1 MIQILRLLPVM
12 VFGLFFISCEKDDPI
27 IPNEEEL
34 ITTLVY
40 TLVSDSAPTVT
51 FEFKDLDGDGGNAPM
66 ITSGILQA
74 NTEYTGSLTLSNE
87 SVDPADDIT
96 SEVSEE
102 DDEHQFFYAVDD
114 GLDINIDYDDQDGD
128 GNPLG
133 LKTKVNTG
141 QAGTGN
147 LTITLRHEPA
157 KSADGVSDGL
167 IANAGG
173 ETDIEV
179 SFILTIQ

>member
-1 MIQILRLLPVM
+1 MIIGLLFV
-12 VFGLFFISCEKDDPI
+12 SCEKDDPI

-34 ITTLVY
+34 ITTVVY

-74 NTEYTGSLTLSNE
+74 NTEYTGSLTLSNDSE
-87 SVDPADDIT
+87 DPSEDIT
-96 SEVSEE
+96 SEITEE
-102 DDEHQFFYAVDD
+102 DDEHQFFFAVDG
-114 GLDINIDYDDQDGD
+114 GLDLSIDYDDQDGD
-128 GNPLG
+128 GNPIG
-133 LKTKVNTG
+133 LKTKATTG

-147 LTITLRHEPA
+147 LTVTLRHEPT

-179 SFILTIQ
+179 TFIVTIE